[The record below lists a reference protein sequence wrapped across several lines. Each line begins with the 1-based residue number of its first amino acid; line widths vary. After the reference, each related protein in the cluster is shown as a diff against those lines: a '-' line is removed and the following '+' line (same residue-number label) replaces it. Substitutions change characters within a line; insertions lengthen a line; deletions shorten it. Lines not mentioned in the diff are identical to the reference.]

1 MKSRRTEKPNTSFSY
16 KNFLSTPSPEKKP
29 EKVEGLM
36 KIISIWLPARLPRAK
51 ALGYRKNCHPLIRGD
66 FLFH

>member
-1 MKSRRTEKPNTSFSY
+1 MKSRRTEKPNTSFPY

-51 ALGYRKNCHPLIRGD
+51 ALGY
-66 FLFH
+66 